1 MITRYSPLERFR
13 SVDRFGKM
21 MEELWG
27 ASNASTTTWF
37 PAVDVVESEKEL
49 KFIADLPGLTE
60 KDVQVELQNGLLT
73 IRGERETFKDEKT
86 DDYVLCERSCG
97 SFERRFAIDASA
109 QPNKIKA
116 DFEKGIL
123 TVTVPKAQVAK
134 PTKIA
139 ISAH

>member
-27 ASNASTTTWF
+27 ATNASSSAWF

-60 KDVQVELQNGLLT
+60 KDVQVELQDSVLS
-73 IRGERETFKDEKT
+73 IRGARETTKDEKT
-86 DDYVLCERSCG
+86 DDYVLCERSYG
-97 SFERRFAIDASA
+97 SFERRFVVDASA

-116 DFEKGIL
+116 EFAKGIL
-123 TVTVPKAQVAK
+123 TVTVPKSQAAK

-139 ISAH
+139 ISSR